1 MQTTP
6 AALQLLPGALVN
18 LYVNDL
24 PKRGRAQRAPL
35 LCVIPA
41 RHSTGSETGQERGDC
56 AEVLGSAANGHR
68 IPLHQDRTE
77 RAEQPELSSAA
88 HTGGGR
94 SEHKGGP
101 WSVFPP
107 PSATAKHLPF
117 LPCPCKLSGKRTGEG
132 QVSRMQPRSSS
143 PSTFPPKPSIEQGWK
158 SGEIPPK
165 LCDLASGPDPHH
177 CCDPVM

>member
-1 MQTTP
+1 MRTTP
-6 AALQLLPGALVN
+6 VALQLLPGALVN

-56 AEVLGSAANGHR
+56 AEVLGLAASAHR
-68 IPLHQDRTE
+68 IPPHQDGTE
-77 RAEQPELSSAA
+77 RAEQPEPSSAA
-88 HTGGGR
+88 HTGGGW

-101 WSVFPP
+101 RLVLPP
-107 PSATAKHLPF
+107 RVPQPSTYLFSLVRVSRLEREPERGRLAGTAEEQLPQHLP
-117 LPCPCKLSGKRTGEG
+117 SQAQHRAGG
-132 QVSRMQPRSSS
+132 
-143 PSTFPPKPSIEQGWK
+143 K

-165 LCDLASGPDPHH
+165 PCDLASGPNSHH

>member
-77 RAEQPELSSAA
+77 RAEQPEPSSAA

-107 PSATAKHLPF
+107 PSAAAHTYLFSLVRVSRLEREPERG
-117 LPCPCKLSGKRTGEG
+117 KLSGC
-132 QVSRMQPRSSS
+132 SRGAAPPAPSLPSPASSRGGKVAK
-143 PSTFPPKPSIEQGWK
+143 FPQNCVIW
-158 SGEIPPK
+158 
-165 LCDLASGPDPHH
+165 H
-177 CCDPVM
+177 PVPTLTIAATR